1 MKLTFLLNVGLPNLN
16 RSKNRVLKVG
26 FLGSRMPDIIW
37 KSIIRVNSA
46 EAAAE
51 AWLIFGNALV
61 N

>member
-1 MKLTFLLNVGLPNLN
+1 MKLTFLLNVGLSNLN

-37 KSIIRVNSA
+37 ESMIRVNSA